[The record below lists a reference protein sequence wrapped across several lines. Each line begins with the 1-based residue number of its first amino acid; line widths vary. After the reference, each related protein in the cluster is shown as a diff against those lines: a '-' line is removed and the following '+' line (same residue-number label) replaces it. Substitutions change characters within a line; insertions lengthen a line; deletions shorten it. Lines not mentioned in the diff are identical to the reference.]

1 MGDAVDSLCVIR
13 SGTVLL
19 ERHGV
24 SRALGYCDYFG
35 EGAVA
40 QVRVRV
46 RVRVR
51 LRVRLRVSVRIA
63 NFAANRLDESR
74 QPLDLSA
81 TNSWSRRLGE
91 VSP

>member
-51 LRVRLRVSVRIA
+51 NPNLNPNPNPNPNPISNPISIPDRNL
-63 NFAANRLDESR
+63 
-74 QPLDLSA
+74 
-81 TNSWSRRLGE
+81 
-91 VSP
+91 